1 MKSCP
6 MLTILIVSCLGPAT
20 AENYTDKLVGFSFV
34 NLPGWTL
41 EPHAPV
47 LGGPGT
53 CVGMKDPD
61 ATKYE
66 FITICG
72 KPDITDAVRI
82 DQTLRSGF
90 TNYISWRT
98 GSFAGE
104 TQLTVRPGS
113 LLAGMIGGQESLSVI
128 LDYTKSNQP
137 GAAYIVWVQ
146 SGKTRLSLIGET
158 AASHLDSMIERLKP
172 LRDSIRVP

>member
-1 MKSCP
+1 MKYCR
-6 MLTILIVSCLGPAT
+6 MLAILVVSCLGSAT

-34 NLPGWTL
+34 KLTGWTL
-41 EPHAPV
+41 EPHAPM

-53 CVGMKDPD
+53 CVGMKGSD
-61 ATKYE
+61 ATEYE

-72 KPDITDAVRI
+72 KPDTATVRI
-82 DQTLRSGF
+82 DQALRSGF
-90 TNYISWRT
+90 TKYISWRT
-98 GSFAGE
+98 GSFVGE

-113 LLAGMIGGQESLSVI
+113 LLTGVIGGHESLSVI
-128 LDYTKSNQP
+128 LGYTKNNQA

-158 AASHLDSMIERLKP
+158 APSNLDSMIERLKP
-172 LRDSIRVP
+172 IRDSIRVP

>member
-1 MKSCP
+1 MKSCR
-6 MLTILIVSCLGPAT
+6 MLAILVVSCLGSAT

-34 NLPGWTL
+34 KLPGWTL
-41 EPHAPV
+41 DPHAPV

-53 CVGMKDPD
+53 CVGMKGPD
-61 ATKYE
+61 ATEYE

-82 DQTLRSGF
+82 DQTIRSGF

-113 LLAGMIGGQESLSVI
+113 LLTGVIGGHESLSVI
-128 LDYTKSNQP
+128 LDYIKNNQA

-158 AASHLDSMIERLKP
+158 APSNLDSMIKRLKP
-172 LRDSIRVP
+172 IRDSIRVP